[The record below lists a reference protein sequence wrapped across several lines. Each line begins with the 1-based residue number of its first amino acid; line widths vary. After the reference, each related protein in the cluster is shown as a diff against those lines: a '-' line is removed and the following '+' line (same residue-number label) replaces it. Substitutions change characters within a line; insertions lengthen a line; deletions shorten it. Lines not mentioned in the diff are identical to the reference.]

1 MKAIVFIDVQNDF
14 VKGGKLAFG
23 YPAEDNLQKIVSF
36 ANECTA
42 DLECK
47 IYATRDTHEKTVFK
61 DLGTI
66 VKFDQYGRVND
77 TEQINGVPT
86 TGYLATLEGQKLP
99 VEHCVEGDIGWQIVD
114 SLMDVLLGKATFI
127 NKPTFGS
134 YDLVGIMQEDFSN
147 EDPEEIIL
155 VGYDLSICVLANAV
169 LLRAKYPN
177 VKITV
182 KIGLCGDV
190 DEAAFNAAVKVL
202 QMQQIDIESN
212 LKD

>member
-1 MKAIVFIDVQNDF
+1 MMKAIVFIDVQNDF

-23 YPAEDNLQKIVSF
+23 YPTEDNLQKIVDF
-36 ANECTA
+36 AKSCVEDPA
-42 DLECK
+42 CK
-47 IYATRDTHEKTVFK
+47 IYATRDTHEATKYIFH
-61 DLGTI
+61 
-66 VKFDQYGRVND
+66 FDGDKKV
-77 TEQINGVPT
+77 TEPQ

-99 VEHCVEGDIGWQIVD
+99 IEHCIEGEYGWQIVD

-134 YDLVGIMQEDFSN
+134 YDFVSVVQEDFRD

-155 VGYDLSICVLANAV
+155 VGYDLSICVLANAI

-182 KIGLCGDV
+182 KTGLCGDI

-202 QMQQIDIESN
+202 QMQQIDVESN
-212 LKD
+212 